1 MKFQAARKT
10 AVAVLA
16 GAAWTLLLSSRPA
29 SAGGAWVPDPGD
41 GDVELGFSRKTAS
54 SSWNTSGHPYTNT
67 TNVNGTPTISY
78 HDFRYGYLTGE
89 VGLVRNLSFDF
100 VFTYLYGLEG
110 PHGNE
115 EKNAGF
121 SDAWLGLKYQI
132 HRGTIPM
139 AVGFVYRTP
148 ILYDLPGAYS
158 RYLYDSH
165 GNIRANSP
173 EWRGLLKHD
182 YTLAYLASRSLA
194 EGRGWVNFSAG
205 YTWREGAPA
214 DQIPLSAEAAY
225 PIFGPVDAKGTAYF
239 QRSLGN
245 DSPSGPDDRFGASA
259 RNNFNDASF
268 LRLGA
273 ALFVNFDAKR
283 RWFGEIGYNQWVW
296 GVSARR
302 YREPYLSVG
311 HNF

>member
-1 MKFQAARKT
+1 MKVRAAI
-10 AVAVLA
+10 ASVIGVA
-16 GAAWTLLLSSRPA
+16 LLSIFSARPA

-67 TNVNGTPTISY
+67 TTVDGKQTISY
-78 HDFRYGYLTGE
+78 HDFRYSYLSGE
-89 VGLVRNLSFDF
+89 VGIVRNLSFNW

-110 PHGNE
+110 AHGNE

-121 SDAWLGLKYQI
+121 SDTWLGLKYQL

-139 AVGFVYRTP
+139 ALGFIYRTP

-182 YTLAYLASRSLA
+182 YTLTYLASRSLA
-194 EGRGWVNFSAG
+194 DGRGWVNLAAG
-205 YTWREGAPA
+205 YTWREGAPS
-214 DQIPLSAEAAY
+214 DQIPAWLEAAY
-225 PIFGPVDAKGTAYF
+225 PIFGPVDLKGTAYF
-239 QRSLGN
+239 QGSVGN
-245 DSPSGPDDRFGASA
+245 DTPAQPDDRFGASA

-268 LRLGA
+268 LRLGIA
-273 ALFVNFDAKR
+273 AFVNFDSKR
-283 RWFGEIGYNQWVW
+283 RWFGEVGYNQWVW

-302 YREPYLSVG
+302 YREPYLSIG